1 MRLLCVVKV
10 PIANMEEAM
19 ALLAAGNRRCQVA
32 STAKN
37 DRSNRAHRVFIV
49 STAFNKAMGAALR
62 DADDIISGA

>member
-1 MRLLCVVKV
+1 
-10 PIANMEEAM
+10 M

-62 DADDIISGA
+62 DADDIISGMYVCETACSM